1 MNNAVQKLIEIG
13 RNLGIEV
20 LDLADVVL
28 DDEKFG
34 IWSGS
39 AMSFVHHYGKGQLAQ
54 HTLEV
59 VELAMRNNEY
69 FKTLGKGVDD
79 RLVYLAAVFHD
90 AGKMFDYAPK
100 EECDLATWE
109 TTISYDNWESTDHKL
124 KIYHISRSGLIWS
137 KAFDKLGSFLPPE
150 AHDQVLHAIL
160 AHHGQKEWGSPVTP
174 KTRLA
179 WLIHLAD
186 NTSARMDDCE
196 KKRPDP
202 WQKK

>member
-1 MNNAVQKLIEIG
+1 MNNALQKLIEIG
-13 RNLGIEV
+13 NNLGPEV
-20 LDLADVVL
+20 LALADIVL
-28 DDEKFG
+28 DDHRFG

-39 AMSFVHHYGKGQLAQ
+39 AMSFIHHYGKGQLAQ

-59 VELAMRNNEY
+59 VELALKNNEY
-69 FKTLGKGVDD
+69 FKTIGKGVDD

-100 EECDLATWE
+100 EECDTSPWE
-109 TTISYDNWESTDHKL
+109 TFINYENWENTDHKL

-137 KAFDKLGSFLPPE
+137 KAFDKLGSFLPPG
-150 AHDQVLHAIL
+150 AHDEVLHAIL

-186 NTSARMDDCE
+186 NMSARMDDCVKE
-196 KKRPDP
+196 RPNQ